1 VTTTR
6 RASFAP
12 RSAGWGP
19 RSCDGWGSGAI
30 RALGPKARARAVA
43 FATWALLAARAAE
56 AAEPSPEAAAAEA
69 LYGSAKDALA
79 RGDNRRACE
88 LFEESFRV
96 QPGAGTLLN
105 LGECHSR
112 LGQWTAALDSFRQ
125 ARERLAPGDYRIAFA
140 ERRIADLE
148 NATPH
153 LELRLSGPSPKEVRV
168 FLDDREIPAESLG
181 APLAVDPGTHVLL
194 VRAPEH
200 RDERTEVTLAEHE
213 VKRLELA
220 PGPLLPGGLGMSPD
234 ATSVS
239 AAVAPP
245 DPGRM
250 QRIWGFGV
258 GGVGLVAL
266 GAGGI
271 LGLTAHAT
279 YDAALSHCPTGPAS
293 CTLEGAQGGHSAEV
307 QATASTVAFVAGGA
321 AIVTGAALIFTARK
335 NGKVAVTSQVRVGS
349 ALLTI
354 RGNW

>member
-1 VTTTR
+1 LRLAR
-6 RASFAP
+6 RAP
-12 RSAGWGP
+12 R
-19 RSCDGWGSGAI
+19 
-30 RALGPKARARAVA
+30 RALAAVA
-43 FATWALLAARAAE
+43 FVAFAASTILAERAAE

-105 LGECHSR
+105 LGECHAR
-112 LGQWTAALDSFRQ
+112 LGQWAAALDYFRQ
-125 ARERLAPGDYRIAFA
+125 ARRRLAPGDYRIAFA
-140 ERRIADLE
+140 DKRISDLE
-148 NATPH
+148 GTAPR
-153 LELRLSGPSPKEVRV
+153 LELRLSGPSPEEVHV

-194 VRAPEH
+194 VRAPQ
-200 RDERTEVTLAEHE
+200 RRVERTEVTLEE
-213 VKRLELA
+213 REIKTLELA
-220 PGPLLPGGLGMSPD
+220 PGPLLPGGLGMSPS
-234 ATSVS
+234 ATGVS
-239 AAVAPP
+239 AAGAPP
-245 DPGRM
+245 DPGRV
-250 QRIWGFGV
+250 QRIWGFSV

-307 QATASTVAFVAGGA
+307 QATASTVAFAAGGA
-321 AIVTGAALIFTARK
+321 AIVTGAALFFTARK
-335 NGKVAVTSQVRVGS
+335 SSKVAVTSQILVGS

-354 RGNW
+354 RGSW